1 MKASLKPGNMTSKY
15 AFTSLIPGVIA
26 IRFEIKRNNDIFFRH
41 FLIILKL
48 CAVCFGSLS
57 SSLPY
62 CIFFHVI
69 FNHFQY
75 Y

>member
-1 MKASLKPGNMTSKY
+1 MEASLKPGNMTSKY
-15 AFTSLIPGVIA
+15 AFTSLIPGVIT
-26 IRFEIKRNNDIFFRH
+26 IHFEIKRNNDIFVRH

-57 SSLPY
+57 SPLPY
-62 CIFFHVI
+62 CMFVRVI